1 MPQLHKHFNVGC
13 KRMDTL
19 IMTLENRKARI
30 GERLR
35 AHGIAENP
43 ITFLPYL
50 EFNPSDFATPYEVGC
65 RIMILYALIYTIE
78 EPSKKQGIM
87 RWLKN
92 EGIWAHVSAA
102 EISYL
107 EADAISQ
114 KQINELSWQLEA
126 AYILAWALNLV
137 ENRPSSRSQV
147 EDEEMDDFFDHVPAL
162 GDSLS
167 DFLNKLSYRDTEE
180 IFEENIFYELTTAYF
195 RDLLFN
201 GNKETT
207 DINRGAA
214 FQRHFALNWL
224 RRSSESKDWDETDTS
239 T

>member
-1 MPQLHKHFNVGC
+1 
-13 KRMDTL
+13 
-19 IMTLENRKARI
+19 MTLENRKARI

-35 AHGIAENP
+35 KHGITDNP
-43 ITFLPYL
+43 ISFLPYL

-78 EPSKKQGIM
+78 EPSKKQGII
-87 RWLKN
+87 RWIKN
-92 EGIWAHVSAA
+92 EKIWEHVSAA

-107 EADAISQ
+107 EADEVSQ
-114 KQINELSWQLEA
+114 EQINELSWQLEA

-137 ENRPSSRSQV
+137 ENRPSPSSQV
-147 EDEEMDDFFDHVPAL
+147 GDDEMEDFFNHVPAL

-167 DFLNKLSYRDTEE
+167 DFLNQLAFRDTEE
-180 IFEENIFYELTTAYF
+180 IFEENIFYELTTAYL

-201 GNKETT
+201 GKDDTT

-224 RRSSESKDWDETDTS
+224 RRFSDSKDWDETDTS